1 MNTKNKNNSIESIR
15 EYLNRLSKEDINNLF
30 STNTDTKP
38 KKKKRK
44 QPSGTITWKHIQ
56 SR

>member
-1 MNTKNKNNSIESIR
+1 MKNKSTETII
-15 EYLNRLSKEDINNLF
+15 EYLNKLSKEERDNLF
-30 STNTDTKP
+30 STETDTNTKP

>member
-1 MNTKNKNNSIESIR
+1 MEDKSIETIR
-15 EYLNRLSKEDINNLF
+15 NYLKSLSKEERDNLF
-30 STNTDTKP
+30 STETDTNTKP